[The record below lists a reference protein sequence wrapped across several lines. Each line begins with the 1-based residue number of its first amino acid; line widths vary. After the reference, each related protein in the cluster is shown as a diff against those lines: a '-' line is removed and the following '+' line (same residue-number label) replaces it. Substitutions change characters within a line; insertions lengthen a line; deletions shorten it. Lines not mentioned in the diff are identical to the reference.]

1 MIGLF
6 ERNLLAG
13 ALILAILLLRALPGR
28 LPARYYKLF
37 WGIAALRLLIPFSLK
52 VALPSVVRVIP
63 KRIAAGAAGSGSA
76 GVNLFPCIYGAIAA
90 AVFGGFLLRHLR
102 NRRGFREAI
111 PCTDEAVLRFLRA
124 ASPKRSIRV
133 RVSDRIIAPLTYGL
147 FRPIILL
154 PKAALQNREGLEL
167 ILTHEL
173 THIRNGDIFY
183 KTALAAAVSM
193 GWLNP
198 LAWVMLALANRDL
211 EVACDEAVLKKHP
224 AKRAEYAR
232 LLIRTEERKSN
243 ILSSAFSGN
252 AVAERIERI
261 MKLKKATVI
270 GSIAA
275 VALAAASLTAF
286 VSADEA
292 KKTNVAWYVCD
303 ENGTRAVSEEEALS
317 AMDDGNIFVYSFET
331 DGEVVYHTET
341 ESEVVTDD
349 EETITIS
356 VHTNEEDSVFVAA
369 GYKIG
374 EDGSVEKMSDAEY
387 EEMKSVYVQLNE
399 EGQPVSTS
407 VQMPKVEE

>member
-28 LPARYYKLF
+28 LPARYYKLL

-76 GVNLFPCIYGAIAA
+76 GANLFPCIYGAIAV
-90 AVFGGFLLRHLR
+90 AVFGGFLLLHLR

-154 PKAALQNREGLEL
+154 PKTVFTNREGLEL

-183 KTALAAAVSM
+183 KTALAAAVSA

-211 EVACDEAVLKKHP
+211 EVACDESVLKKHP

-331 DGEVVYHTET
+331 DGEVDYHTET

-349 EETITIS
+349 GETITIS
-356 VHTNEEDSVFVAA
+356 VHTNEEDDVFISA